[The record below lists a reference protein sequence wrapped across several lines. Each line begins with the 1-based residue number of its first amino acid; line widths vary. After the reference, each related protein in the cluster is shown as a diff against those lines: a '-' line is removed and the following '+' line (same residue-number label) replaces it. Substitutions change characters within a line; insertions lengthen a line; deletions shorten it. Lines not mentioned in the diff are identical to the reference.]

1 MYPFVAIVDS
11 SLIFEWV
18 ANRADSAINKTPAV
32 IQRRTLL
39 MDCICICL
47 QRSTEEE
54 ELVKM
59 SEVVAM
65 FIVNPVENNIGHD
78 ANFWD
83 RSAKSGYHVI
93 VTRMICKSFKQNTQA
108 FLQTQT
114 SANNGKEGICQN
126 RQIIFLN
133 TKFCYAFFFA
143 EIVQ

>member
-39 MDCICICL
+39 MDCICICS

-59 SEVVAM
+59 SKMVAM

-108 FLQTQT
+108 FLQTMEKRA
-114 SANNGKEGICQN
+114 SAKTGKS
-126 RQIIFLN
+126 
-133 TKFCYAFFFA
+133 FFSTRNSAMHFSLLKLSS
-143 EIVQ
+143 ENSS